1 MYLFVCFKFPP
12 HEQVCISLVMNICLM
27 RVNDILLACL
37 TIFFLFKFYFDFGLI
52 SDTRIDRQG
61 HVSFFTESS
70 NCKFDGH
77 MNDLYIQCKLGFY
90 IYFLRFLFP
99 RWFFVKFPCVF
110 NDVVSA
116 TASFVYKTKS
126 SSGLPE
132 TWFIRSHFLCFLKC
146 NSARKTHFTNFA
158 RNLNVL
164 ISKFIISMDIFFYLQ
179 MWNFS
184 HSFFKMKIR
193 K

>member
-90 IYFLRFLFP
+90 IYFLQFLFP

-116 TASFVYKTKS
+116 T
-126 SSGLPE
+126 LHL
-132 TWFIRSHFLCFLKC
+132 FIKWNQAVAYPRRDLLD
-146 NSARKTHFTNFA
+146 R
-158 RNLNVL
+158 
-164 ISKFIISMDIFFYLQ
+164 IFYVF
-179 MWNFS
+179 
-184 HSFFKMKIR
+184 
-193 K
+193 